1 MMNTPKANLP
11 LKNQKLEILNT
22 KNKNYVTQRIKF
34 LLKLIKLQIREE
46 NQNYNNQWNQNGVLH
61 KILNKDNK
69 SKMKVILTKNQLKD
83 EKYEKSSKE
92 MIIWVSI

>member
-1 MMNTPKANLP
+1 MNTPKANLP

-46 NQNYNNQWNQNGVLH
+46 NQNYNNQ
-61 KILNKDNK
+61 
-69 SKMKVILTKNQLKD
+69 
-83 EKYEKSSKE
+83 
-92 MIIWVSI
+92 